1 MSVRLRARRLPL
13 LLVAVAAAVAAAGC
27 SHMPVSCPT
36 VAKLVAQ
43 GVPATATNTPAPTC
57 PTPAPTCPAPVKYP
71 FTNVVFEG
79 GGVKGI
85 AYGGALEVLEQQEI
99 LPQVDHVA
107 GTSAGAITATLVAL
121 RYSPAEVKSL
131 LYNLDFSKF
140 EDGRFG
146 GLLRLLRRYGYY
158 KGDYYLGLMRCLVA
172 AKTGNPHAT
181 FADLERLG
189 MRKLHVFT
197 TDLNRRKARELSLEE
212 SPDFEVA
219 LAARMS
225 GSFPLFFASIREG
238 HDVYVDGG
246 VLRNYPIDAFDTK
259 EGTNP
264 ATLGF
269 VLENT
274 GLPPSGRPVDNLV
287 QYSDALIESVLAVQ
301 VDALATDPPNLA
313 RTAVLDDLGIS
324 TLDFHLTAA
333 QKDGLVAKGNQCT
346 CEYLTEWQRW
356 QREKVDPGARRLR
369 RGERIAI
376 VGSGRCGAVI
386 R

>member
-1 MSVRLRARRLPL
+1 MRLRSRGLAL
-13 LLVAVAAAVAAAGC
+13 LLVAVAAAAATTGC
-27 SHMPVSCPT
+27 ASMPVSCPA

-43 GVPATATNTPAPTC
+43 GVPASPAPAARLEC
-57 PTPAPTCPAPVKYP
+57 PTPMKYP

-85 AYGGALEVLEQQEI
+85 AYGGALEVLEEQAI
-99 LPQVDHVA
+99 LPEVKHVA

-121 RYSPAEVKSL
+121 RYTPAEVKSL

-172 AKTGNPHAT
+172 GKTNNNPRAT

-189 MRKLHVFT
+189 MRRLHVFT
-197 TDLNRRKARELSLEE
+197 ADLNRRKARELSLEE

-225 GSFPLFFASIREG
+225 GSFPLFFASIRQG
-238 HDVYVDGG
+238 GDVYVDGG

-259 EGTNP
+259 EGINP

-274 GLPPSGRPVDNLV
+274 GLPPAGRPVDNLV
-287 QYSDALIESVLAVQ
+287 QYSDALIESLLAVQ
-301 VDALATDPPNLA
+301 TDQLATDPPNLA

-333 QKDGLVAKGNQCT
+333 QKDGLVAKGHECT
-346 CEYLTEWQRW
+346 CEYLAEWQRW
-356 QREKVDPGARRLR
+356 QRETVHPGARQLR
-369 RGERIAI
+369 PGERIPIA
-376 VGSGRCGAVI
+376 GSGRCGAMIHPAVVH
-386 R
+386 